1 MSTIS
6 KVRGILL
13 ILIATSVALL
23 VTIVLYSQ
31 EQIRQQSSIIETE
44 QIGIVNQLASRI
56 DLMITNAEKI
66 LENAAID
73 ENIKNS
79 PDISLIDKNLH
90 GIPESVDKEKRIVLR
105 NILSTYQDF
114 ESIGYILP
122 NGDIYFVEPY
132 DLQKTLSVSNVSFRD
147 YYKEI
152 TATHDTHVGSIIV
165 SAATNHPV
173 ATIAVPIFSENSSMV
188 GMLASGMDL
197 QTIQKRLDELHSYTD
212 ERILVV
218 DNNKALVADSA
229 GAGYESSQI
238 LPEIGIIQD
247 ALAGRNGTTV
257 ESINGQKMF
266 LAYNPIR
273 AGQNTWAV
281 VSMQPYDEVFQ
292 SVNATIQESYILTT
306 LILIIAGLSSY
317 YPYKGFQSQRRI
329 TKELEKA
336 NLSLIHQAKQLNN
349 IKNALDESSLVAI
362 TDKNGTIT
370 YANKK
375 FCEVAE
381 YAEKELIGQNHRIL
395 KSGFHS
401 PEFYEDLW
409 KTISSGRIWRGELK
423 NISKH
428 GKYYWVKTTIVPLL
442 DKNGNPDQYIAIRT
456 EITDRKNAEEEL
468 LTANKII
475 EKRDKAKEEFSAMIT
490 HELKTPLTPIMG
502 YCKMLKKSSMLGNLN
517 IEQQEAVEAIER
529 NAKQLERLIGDML
542 DARKLD
548 IAKMKFEIEE
558 FSVKEFLSNLDS
570 SYKKTMSDKGIKF
583 VINSKIQDAII
594 KSDKTRLQ
602 QVFDNLISNSE
613 KFVPKQS
620 GLIEV
625 GADKNNGKI
634 IFYVK
639 DNGIGIPKEK
649 QGALFQKFYQV
660 DTSDRRKGG
669 GTGLGLAISKG
680 IVEKLGGKIW
690 VESDGKTGTT
700 FHIEFSKT

>member
-6 KVRGILL
+6 KIRGILF

-44 QIGIVNQLASRI
+44 RIVIVNQLASRI

-90 GIPESVDKEKRIVLR
+90 GIPESVDKEKRTVLR
-105 NILSTYQDF
+105 NILLTYQDF

-229 GAGYESSQI
+229 GAGYDSQI

-247 ALAGRNGTTV
+247 ALAGRNGTTA

-266 LAYNPIR
+266 LAYHPIR

-292 SVNATIQESYILTT
+292 SVNITIQESYILTT
-306 LILIIAGLSSY
+306 LILIISGLSSY
-317 YPYKGFQSQRRI
+317 YLYKGFQSQRRI

-336 NLSLIHQAKQLNN
+336 SLLLTQKAKQLRQAD
-349 IKNALDESSLVAI
+349 IAKDEFA
-362 TDKNGTIT
+362 
-370 YANKK
+370 
-375 FCEVAE
+375 
-381 YAEKELIGQNHRIL
+381 
-395 KSGFHS
+395 
-401 PEFYEDLW
+401 
-409 KTISSGRIWRGELK
+409 
-423 NISKH
+423 
-428 GKYYWVKTTIVPLL
+428 
-442 DKNGNPDQYIAIRT
+442 
-456 EITDRKNAEEEL
+456 
-468 LTANKII
+468 
-475 EKRDKAKEEFSAMIT
+475 AMVT
-490 HELKTPLTPIMG
+490 HELKTPLVPIIG

-517 IEQQEAVEAIER
+517 SEQQEAVESIDR
-529 NAKQLERLIGDML
+529 NAKQLEKLIGDIL
-542 DARKLD
+542 DTRKLD
-548 IAKMKFEIEE
+548 IDKMKFEIEE
-558 FSVKEFLSNLDS
+558 
-570 SYKKTMSDKGIKF
+570 
-583 VINSKIQDAII
+583 
-594 KSDKTRLQ
+594 
-602 QVFDNLISNSE
+602 
-613 KFVPKQS
+613 
-620 GLIEV
+620 
-625 GADKNNGKI
+625 
-634 IFYVK
+634 
-639 DNGIGIPKEK
+639 
-649 QGALFQKFYQV
+649 
-660 DTSDRRKGG
+660 
-669 GTGLGLAISKG
+669 
-680 IVEKLGGKIW
+680 
-690 VESDGKTGTT
+690 
-700 FHIEFSKT
+700 

>member
-6 KVRGILL
+6 KIRGILF

-44 QIGIVNQLASRI
+44 RIVLVNQLASRI

-105 NILSTYQDF
+105 NILLTYQDF

-229 GAGYESSQI
+229 GAGYDSQI

-247 ALAGRNGTTV
+247 ALAGRNGTTA

-266 LAYNPIR
+266 LAYHPIR

-292 SVNATIQESYILTT
+292 SVNITIQESYILTT
-306 LILIIAGLSSY
+306 LILIISPSSILRTIACVLSRMSV
-317 YPYKGFQSQRRI
+317 
-329 TKELEKA
+329 
-336 NLSLIHQAKQLNN
+336 
-349 IKNALDESSLVAI
+349 SSS
-362 TDKNGTIT
+362 D
-370 YANKK
+370 
-375 FCEVAE
+375 
-381 YAEKELIGQNHRIL
+381 
-395 KSGFHS
+395 S
-401 PEFYEDLW
+401 
-409 KTISSGRIWRGELK
+409 ISS
-423 NISKH
+423 SK
-428 GKYYWVKTTIVPLL
+428 
-442 DKNGNPDQYIAIRT
+442 
-456 EITDRKNAEEEL
+456 
-468 LTANKII
+468 
-475 EKRDKAKEEFSAMIT
+475 
-490 HELKTPLTPIMG
+490 
-502 YCKMLKKSSMLGNLN
+502 
-517 IEQQEAVEAIER
+517 
-529 NAKQLERLIGDML
+529 
-542 DARKLD
+542 
-548 IAKMKFEIEE
+548 
-558 FSVKEFLSNLDS
+558 
-570 SYKKTMSDKGIKF
+570 
-583 VINSKIQDAII
+583 
-594 KSDKTRLQ
+594 
-602 QVFDNLISNSE
+602 
-613 KFVPKQS
+613 
-620 GLIEV
+620 
-625 GADKNNGKI
+625 
-634 IFYVK
+634 
-639 DNGIGIPKEK
+639 
-649 QGALFQKFYQV
+649 
-660 DTSDRRKGG
+660 
-669 GTGLGLAISKG
+669 
-680 IVEKLGGKIW
+680 
-690 VESDGKTGTT
+690 
-700 FHIEFSKT
+700 

>member
-6 KVRGILL
+6 KIRGILF

-44 QIGIVNQLASRI
+44 RIVLVNQLASRI

-79 PDISLIDKNLH
+79 PDMSLIDKNLH

-105 NILSTYQDF
+105 NILLTYQDF

-229 GAGYESSQI
+229 GAGYDSQI

-247 ALAGRNGTTV
+247 ALAGRNGTTA

-266 LAYNPIR
+266 LAYHPIR

-292 SVNATIQESYILTT
+292 SVNITIQESYILTT
-306 LILIIAGLSSY
+306 LILIISGLSSY
-317 YPYKGFQSQRRI
+317 YLYKGFQSQRRI

-336 NLSLIHQAKQLNN
+336 SLLLTQKAKQLRQAD
-349 IKNALDESSLVAI
+349 IAKDEFA
-362 TDKNGTIT
+362 
-370 YANKK
+370 
-375 FCEVAE
+375 
-381 YAEKELIGQNHRIL
+381 
-395 KSGFHS
+395 
-401 PEFYEDLW
+401 
-409 KTISSGRIWRGELK
+409 
-423 NISKH
+423 
-428 GKYYWVKTTIVPLL
+428 
-442 DKNGNPDQYIAIRT
+442 
-456 EITDRKNAEEEL
+456 
-468 LTANKII
+468 
-475 EKRDKAKEEFSAMIT
+475 AMVT
-490 HELKTPLTPIMG
+490 HELKTPLVPIIG

-517 IEQQEAVEAIER
+517 SEQQEAVESIDR
-529 NAKQLERLIGDML
+529 NAKQLEKLIGDIL
-542 DARKLD
+542 DTRKLD
-548 IAKMKFEIEE
+548 IDKMKFEIEG
-558 FSVKEFLSNLDS
+558 FSVREFLSNLDS
-570 SYKKTMSDKGIKF
+570 SYKKTMSEKGIKF
-583 VINSKIQDAII
+583 MINSKIQDAVI

-602 QVFDNLISNSE
+602 QVFDNLISNSA
-613 KFVPKQS
+613 KFAPKQN
-620 GLIEV
+620 GLIEIGV
-625 GADKNNGKI
+625 DKKNDRI

-660 DTSDRRKGG
+660 DTSDRRRAG

-700 FHIEFSKT
+700 FYIEFSKT